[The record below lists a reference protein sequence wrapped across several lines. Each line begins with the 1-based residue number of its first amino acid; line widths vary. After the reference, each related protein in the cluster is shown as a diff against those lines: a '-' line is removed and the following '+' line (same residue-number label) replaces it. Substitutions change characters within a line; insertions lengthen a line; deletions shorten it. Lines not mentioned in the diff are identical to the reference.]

1 MLLDLLD
8 DALDEREALQDRG
21 HLQQVS
27 KDAKL
32 AVAVAV
38 AAAAAAAPTL
48 ALTLASWRGSFM

>member
-38 AAAAAAAPTL
+38 AAAAAAPTL

>member
-1 MLLDLLD
+1 VLLDLLD
-8 DALDEREALQDRG
+8 DALDEREALKDRG
-21 HLQQVS
+21 HLQHVS

-32 AVAVAV
+32 AVAAA